1 MQKKTV
7 IHTAVASACL
17 MALSGAAFAQSEAY
31 TSQPV
36 DVYAGPAS
44 DYPVVAEVPP
54 GAELAVNG
62 CVSDYSWCDVSTS
75 EFRGW
80 VYGGYLNYPYEGSEV
95 PIMTYGVQIGVPV
108 VAFSIGNYWDRYY
121 HDRPWYHDRD
131 RWANHPPPHG
141 GPAPHGGP
149 PPHGEPPLNPR
160 PVIREGGQPQPQPG
174 YAHGPE
180 QHPQPQPGYA
190 HGPEQQPQ
198 PGYAHGPAQQPQQP
212 GIAHGPAPQP
222 PAHAMGG
229 PQGQA
234 VHPGGQPPQHGSNE
248 QHGGGDDRD
257 HSSNH

>member
-1 MQKKTV
+1 MRKKLITRA
-7 IHTAVASACL
+7 TATAACL
-17 MALSGAAFAQSEAY
+17 MALSGAAFAQSAAY

-54 GAELAVNG
+54 GVELAVNG

-108 VAFSIGNYWDRYY
+108 VTFSFGAYWDRYY

-141 GPAPHGGP
+141 GPPV
-149 PPHGEPPLNPR
+149 NPR

-174 YAHGPE
+174 YAHGPAP
-180 QHPQPQPGYA
+180 QPGYAHPAQQPQPQPGYA
-190 HGPEQQPQ
+190 HGPAPQPQQ
-198 PGYAHGPAQQPQQP
+198 PGYAHGSA
-212 GIAHGPAPQP
+212 QP

-229 PQGQA
+229 PPQGQQTA
-234 VHPGGQPPQHGSNE
+234 RPQGGQPAG
-248 QHGGGDDRD
+248 HGGGEQRGGGNDDRNHD
-257 HSSNH
+257 SNH

>member
-7 IHTAVASACL
+7 IRTAVASACL
-17 MALSGAAFAQSEAY
+17 MALSGAAFAQSAAY
-31 TSQPV
+31 TTQPV
-36 DVYAGPAS
+36 YVYAGPAS
-44 DYPVVAEVPP
+44 DYPVVAELPP
-54 GAELAVNG
+54 GVELAVNG

-80 VYGGYLNYPYEGSEV
+80 VYGGYLSYPYEGSEV

-108 VAFSIGNYWDRYY
+108 VVFSFGSYWDRYY
-121 HDRPWYHDRD
+121 YDRPWYHDRD

-141 GPAPHGGP
+141 GPPPQGGP
-149 PPHGEPPLNPR
+149 ALNPR

-174 YAHGPE
+174 SGHGPQE
-180 QHPQPQPGYA
+180 HPQPQPGYT
-190 HGPEQQPQ
+190 HGPEQPHPQPEYGHGPAQQ

-212 GIAHGPAPQP
+212 
-222 PAHAMGG
+222 AHAMGS
-229 PQGQA
+229 PQGQMA
-234 VHPGGQPPQHGSNE
+234 HPGGQPAPRGGNE